1 LAMVVEELHK
11 REGELMQREV
21 ALAVREQK
29 ARVSKK
35 ALA

>member
-1 LAMVVEELHK
+1 MGVEELHK

-21 ALAVREQK
+21 PLAVREQK